1 VRYVKIRRE
10 KKGTQQRHR
19 EADDGREKLK
29 DYKSERKEK
38 GRLGKWLT
46 GKGSSRSVVD

>member
-1 VRYVKIRRE
+1 MRYVKIRRE

-38 GRLGKWLT
+38 GRLGN
-46 GKGSSRSVVD
+46 GSRERVLAGV